1 MSPDNSLSVLLKH
14 GARSIPVLGVLLAL
28 CSLSGCRPFGPGG
41 DPGPSWGGGT
51 KVGSDGVLDAEVN
64 GEIIPLLRKYLD
76 GATSGPRLDEVFYV
90 SLAGVEPPVP
100 VMARIKWGSDQA
112 WLVPTVPLTR
122 GKTYTVVFDASKL
135 YRGGRPDKYDVVV
148 PKDGAT
154 SVTEI
159 TGLYPSQE
167 RVPANLLKFYVHFS
181 EPMAEGHLFQYAR
194 LLDGAGKPVKQAF
207 REVELWEDHHRR
219 VTLWI
224 NPGRTKQALGL
235 SESLGPVLEPDHG
248 YTLEIGAG
256 LPDEKGRSLAKSLR
270 HPFRTAG
277 FDREQPSIEKWQL
290 APPKAGTDDPL
301 SLTFNEPLDH
311 ALAADGITVETGDGQ
326 PVAGTATVDPE
337 TRRWS
342 FQPGAAWK
350 GGYYQIVA
358 AGVVEDLAGNSL
370 YRPFETTTGQGP
382 KPSANPPDFRRD
394 FTVE

>member
-1 MSPDNSLSVLLKH
+1 MSPDNSLSVLLKQ

-28 CSLSGCRPFGPGG
+28 CSLAGCRSFGPGG
-41 DPGPSWGGGT
+41 DPGPSWGSGV
-51 KVGSDGVLDAEVN
+51 KVRDGQLNAEVN
-64 GEIIPLLRKYLD
+64 GEILPLLRKYLD

-90 SLAGVEPPVP
+90 TLAGVEPPVP
-100 VMARIKWGSDQA
+100 VLARLEWEA
-112 WLVPTVPLTR
+112 ERALLVPTVPLTP
-122 GKTYTVVFDASKL
+122 GKKYTIVFDASKL
-135 YRGGRPDKYDVVV
+135 YPEGQRSTSEVTV
-148 PKDGAT
+148 PKNTAA
-154 SVTEI
+154 SAAEI
-159 TGLYPSQE
+159 TALYPGQGM
-167 RVPANLLKFYVHFS
+167 VPANLLKFYVHFS

-235 SESLGPVLEPDHG
+235 SESLGPVLEPDHR

-256 LPDEKGRSLAKSLR
+256 LPDEKGRLLAKTLR
-270 HPFRTAG
+270 HPFRTAN

-290 APPKAGTDDPL
+290 EAPKAGTDEPL
-301 SLTFNEPLDH
+301 SITFNEPLDH
-311 ALAADGITVETGDGQ
+311 ALASDGITVETGDGQ
-326 PVAGTATVDPE
+326 PVAGTTTVDPE
-337 TRRWS
+337 TLRWS
-342 FQPGAAWK
+342 FKPGAAWK